1 MNPSLPRGMA
11 LKIPTERLLRPSE
24 IPTNLWSASKNILY
38 LPDSLATAYIA
49 AIDQLGLR
57 ELGSQRDDDPPIGGL
72 TEEDTRKHFAQ
83 AFDGSCAR
91 TLLAILDP
99 KGEAGASSD
108 AFLALTAG
116 GHLCLT
122 DVPCGAG
129 AASISMLCAL
139 ADLRKE
145 GVLPRTPLRVEM
157 IAGEISEHAR
167 GIASSLLQA
176 VNDSLREQAIFV
188 SSDFVRWDVTCAISN
203 AELTRK
209 AIRIGN
215 ENTRR
220 LVVVANF
227 SGFLV
232 NSGKMKIAEPQIE
245 ELFRFQSGANT
256 LGIWIEPQTNK
267 ATRQGGVFSWLSSK
281 LKSTWGRFFKTVGH
295 PLGSPGEQPE
305 HYTSDAK
312 FQMPLVAPR
321 TAYVRLAVSTYQL
334 TTTVD

>member
-1 MNPSLPRGMA
+1 MA
-11 LKIPTERLLRPSE
+11 LKIPTERLLRPSD
-24 IPTNLWSASKNILY
+24 IPTNLWNASKGILF
-38 LPDSLATAYIA
+38 LPGALANAYVA

-57 ELGSQRDDDPPIGGL
+57 ELGSQRDHDPPIGGL
-72 TEEDTRKHFAQ
+72 TEEEAKKHFAQ

-91 TLLAILDP
+91 TLLAVLDP
-99 KGEAGASSD
+99 KSEAGASSD
-108 AFLALTAG
+108 AFLLLTAG
-116 GHLCLT
+116 AHLCLT

-139 ADLRKE
+139 ADLRKA
-145 GVLPRTPLRVEM
+145 GVLPRTPLRVDM

-167 GIASSLLQA
+167 GLASSLLQA

-188 SSDFVRWDVTCAISN
+188 SSEFVRWDVTCAISN

-209 AIRIGN
+209 AIRIGD
-215 ENTRR
+215 ENTSR

-232 NSGKMKIAEPQIE
+232 NTGKMKTAEPQIE
-245 ELFRFQSGANT
+245 ELFRFQSGTNT
-256 LGIWIEPQTNK
+256 LGIWIEPQTNN

-281 LKSTWGRFFKTVGH
+281 LRSTWSRFFKSVDH
-295 PLGSPGEQPE
+295 PFGSPEEQPE
-305 HYTSDAK
+305 HHTSEAK

-321 TAYVRLAVSTYQL
+321 TANVRLAVSTYQL
-334 TTTVD
+334 TTKAE